1 MVTTDRLSCFDVC
14 ITTIPFKGQILNQI
28 AATGFKTTESI
39 LQNHIIDIPDPNIF
53 VVRECEV
60 LPIELVVRGYLAGG
74 GWRSYQQ
81 DGIVSGIGLPP
92 GLREFQKLEEPLI
105 TPSTKAAHG
114 YHDEP
119 ISAEEIIRRGILT
132 KQRWEE
138 LSELVLA
145 LFKQGTEDARSKGLL
160 LADTKYEIGL
170 WNGEFVLVDE
180 VHTLDSS
187 RFWKTDSYLELL
199 ASGQP
204 PEMLDKEPAR
214 RWLMAQGYSGNG
226 PLPDIPNVWRE
237 EVALHY
243 WNSADQLL
251 GVPCPVD
258 FSDPLTR
265 LNSYMEGVGESKR

>member
-28 AATGFKTTESI
+28 AASGFKTTQAIVE
-39 LQNHIIDIPDPNIF
+39 NHIIDIPDPNVF

-81 DGIVSGIGLPP
+81 DGSVSGISLPP
-92 GLREFQKLEEPLI
+92 GLREFQKLEQPLV
-105 TPSTKAAHG
+105 TPSTKAAKG
-114 YHDEP
+114 QHDEP
-119 ISAEEIIRRGILT
+119 ISSEEIVHLGILT
-132 KQRWEE
+132 KARWEE

-170 WNGEFVLVDE
+170 WNGKFVLVDE

-187 RFWKTDSYLELL
+187 RFWKAESYSELL
-199 ASGQP
+199 ANGQS

-214 RWLMAQGYSGNG
+214 RWLMAQGYDGRG
-226 PLPDIPNVWRE
+226 ALPKIHDAWRE

-251 GVPCPVD
+251 GAPCPVD

-265 LNSYMEGVGESKR
+265 LNAYMEFVGKSKR